1 MSDAP
6 FSRPAPSPRR
16 TEGRPRLRLPKDAA
30 RAADP
35 EPLELDSTALFQG
48 AREVLIRHKDSVYR
62 LSITRF
68 EKLLLTK

>member
-1 MSDAP
+1 MSEAS
-6 FSRPAPSPRR
+6 FSRPVRSPRR
-16 TEGRPRLRLPKDAA
+16 PAGRPRLHLPKDAT
-30 RAADP
+30 RAAEP